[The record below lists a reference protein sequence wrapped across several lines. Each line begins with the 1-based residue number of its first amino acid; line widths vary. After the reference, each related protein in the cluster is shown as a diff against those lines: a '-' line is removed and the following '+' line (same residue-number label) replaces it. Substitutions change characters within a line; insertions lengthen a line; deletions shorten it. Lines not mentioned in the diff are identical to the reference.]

1 MNILP
6 VSNIKC
12 TYYSKSNSFKNTE
25 RPNKAVSFGDLIL
38 GEVQPHVDLTEIKNI
53 RKLLTNSLEEKNFEN
68 VSSYKEIFYPVS
80 KVPKAETETLNS
92 NFATVS
98 YKVESGIKNQKE
110 HFSDI
115 LDTIRPKGVIISG
128 LIKPEGNVFK
138 KIFSHP
144 EPVRMIY
151 SYQEDN
157 NTYTK
162 RNINTGVNSSFEI
175 LPIEEGKTFNDM
187 IKKELKSFSKLE
199 GKSCIIE

>member
-1 MNILP
+1 MKILP
-6 VSNIKC
+6 VSNLKC
-12 TYYSKSNSFKNTE
+12 TYYSKSNSFKSTE
-25 RPNKAVSFGDLIL
+25 RPNKNVSFGDLIL
-38 GEVQPHVDLTEIKNI
+38 GEIKPHEDLTKIKNI
-53 RKLLTNSLEEKNFEN
+53 RKLLTNPLEEKNFEN
-68 VSSYKEIFYPVS
+68 VSSYKEIFYPIS

-92 NFATVS
+92 NFDSVS
-98 YKVESGIKNQKE
+98 YKVESGIKDKKE

-115 LDTIRPKGVIISG
+115 LDKTRPKGVIISG

-162 RNINTGVNSSFEI
+162 RNINAGVNSSYEI
-175 LPIEEGKTFNDM
+175 LSVEEGKTFNDM
-187 IKKELKSFSKLE
+187 VKKELKSFSKLE